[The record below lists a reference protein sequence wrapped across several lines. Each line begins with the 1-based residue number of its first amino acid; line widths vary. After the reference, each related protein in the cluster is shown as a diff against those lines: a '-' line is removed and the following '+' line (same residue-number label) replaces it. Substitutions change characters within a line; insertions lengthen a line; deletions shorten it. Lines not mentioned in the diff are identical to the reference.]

1 MKIRRIQLNLLVLC
15 ITFLLCFKAYAQKET
30 KNVKIYKVWVKLTD
44 GTKQKGFLYAIDA
57 KSLQIIGNLPL
68 ENESEIVI
76 INAKDIS
83 QIKINRKGKIGIS
96 ILIGG
101 LSGIALGGVLGLADG
116 DDPPGW
122 FSFTKEE
129 KAMSGV
135 MIFGVLGTSIGALVG
150 TGKEKFNLKGNEAL
164 FKSIGLENYAIVKDN

>member
-1 MKIRRIQLNLLVLC
+1 LL
-15 ITFLLCFKAYAQKET
+15 FFKGYAQKET
-30 KNVKIYKVWVKLTD
+30 KNIKIYKVWVKLTD

-68 ENESEIVI
+68 EKESEIVI
-76 INAKDIS
+76 INAKDVS
-83 QIKINRKGKIGIS
+83 QIKINRKGKMGIS

-101 LSGIALGGVLGLADG
+101 LSGIALGGVLGLVDG

-129 KAMSGV
+129 KALSSAI
-135 MIFGVLGTSIGALVG
+135 IFGVLGTSIGALVG
-150 TGKEKFNLKGNEAL
+150 TGKEKFEIQGDEAI
-164 FKSIGLENYAIVKDN
+164 FKLNHKALIKYALLNQKNQKE